1 MQVVSERTCLGRK
14 TRKVFFESCLEDA
27 KTTYQ
32 YMVKEAYATM
42 NNMRQ
47 DKRICDVFII
57 NVRQHEFRC
66 RHKNG
71 ANVCHFHIFVTDD
84 EKSC

>member
-1 MQVVSERTCLGRK
+1 MQIVSERTCLGRR
-14 TRKVFFESCLEDA
+14 TRKVASAKCFEDVMNIF
-27 KTTYQ
+27 Q
-32 YMVKEAYATM
+32 GMVKEAYCTM
-42 NNMRQ
+42 NTMRK
-47 DKRICDVFII
+47 DRKLCDVFII

-71 ANVCHFHIFVTDD
+71 ANVCHFHIFVIDD